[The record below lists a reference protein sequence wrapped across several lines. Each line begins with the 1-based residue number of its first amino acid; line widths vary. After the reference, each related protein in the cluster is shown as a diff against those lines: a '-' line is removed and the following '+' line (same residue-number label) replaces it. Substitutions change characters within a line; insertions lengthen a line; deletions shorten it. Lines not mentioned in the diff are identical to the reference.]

1 MHNIGIQSGVFG
13 SDDRGNPRSKC
24 TISLDSF
31 THPDAIWRNV
41 MDPKPRLIDV
51 THVSFSLSPVARLF
65 LNALSSCSNRTN
77 SVYDS

>member
-1 MHNIGIQSGVFG
+1 MQ
-13 SDDRGNPRSKC
+13 
-24 TISLDSF
+24 
-31 THPDAIWRNV
+31 RNV

-51 THVSFSLSPVARLF
+51 THVSFSLSPLARLF